1 MVSVRRVGIGVLAA
15 AVASGLL
22 VAGLPAAS
30 ADPTP
35 SPSDTAS
42 ASPSDSASTT
52 ASPTATAT
60 PSVTASATPTP
71 TATPTETAV
80 PATTTT
86 TPATPAETAVPVP
99 APTDTPAPAA
109 VFPPPVT
116 AMPAALGS
124 WCEALFPP
132 GGAAAEKKA
141 AQALLA
147 GKADM
152 GAGGT
157 YTLSAHPN
165 WKPQAGTDTSG
176 DRHVHSLNWALPL
189 LYRGVHKQ
197 VHSMVQRFSDL
208 MHYWIADNK
217 GKRGTWVN
225 ASIYGG
231 LRTQTLVCAAQTLN
245 DPVIAQ
251 AALEDANRMLGALNY
266 GPGSTATGRNN
277 TDLIRQTGAL
287 AARCWV
293 NDSLG
298 AQRAWRNLNA
308 VARGV
313 VQPDGSDIEGSPWYA
328 VYIEKLLRVGER
340 SASTC
345 GIDPSS
351 LGTLRSSI
359 VDFVAQAVRP
369 DFKLESLGDSIART
383 LPKDF
388 SAGDARSMWVRS
400 AGASGTPSQPIYSTF
415 LGGYA
420 FGRAGWQPQL
430 GMADTFYSMR
440 FSSSRPATAHAH
452 DDGGALTLYSRGVQW
467 ISDPGP
473 YRYENSSSLR
483 WYMKS
488 RAAHSSVS
496 ITGAKRLGTHRTA
509 LATGRSDWQ
518 TGGNDLTCTVDTS
531 YQKVQVKRCVQYIRS
546 VDAVVV
552 TDEVTARKGKK
563 GRQFVQRWQLQPGMS
578 GSVNGQTLTLAN
590 GRARLDVLKAGPG
603 NWAVEVAKKGSS
615 VGWQTGKWGEKLP
628 SAVLKRSGKLPKK
641 ASTLRYVT
649 VFVPR
654 VDGESVPV
662 ELTPTD
668 VTITRGATRITTP
681 LP

>member
-1 MVSVRRVGIGVLAA
+1 MLSVRRVGIGVLAA
-15 AVASGLL
+15 AVASGVL
-22 VAGLPAAS
+22 VAGLPAAT
-30 ADPTP
+30 AD
-35 SPSDTAS
+35 S
-42 ASPSDSASTT
+42 SPSDSASAT
-52 ASPTATAT
+52 ASDATT
-60 PSVTASATPTP
+60 PTASATPT
-71 TATPTETAV
+71 TTPTPAQTTPA
-80 PATTTT
+80 PATTTE
-86 TPATPAETAVPVP
+86 PAP
-99 APTDTPAPAA
+99 APTAETPTEAPAPAPAPA
-109 VFPPPVT
+109 VFPPPVA

-132 GGAAAEKKA
+132 GGTAAEKKA

-157 YTLSAHPN
+157 YILSEHPN

-176 DRHVHSLNWALPL
+176 DRHVNSLNWALPL

-197 VHSMVQRFSDL
+197 VPSMVQRFSDL

-287 AARCWV
+287 AARCWS

-298 AQRAWRNLNA
+298 AQRAWRNLTA
-308 VARGV
+308 IARGV

-328 VYIEKLLRVGER
+328 VYIEKLLRIGETA
-340 SASTC
+340 ASTC
-345 GIDPSS
+345 GIDPSA
-351 LGTLRSSI
+351 LDALRSSI

-400 AGASGTPSQPIYSTF
+400 AGTAGTPSQPIYSTF

-430 GMADTFYSMR
+430 GMPDTFYSMR
-440 FSSSRPATAHAH
+440 FSSSRPATAHTH
-452 DDGGALTLYSRGVQW
+452 DDGGAMTLYSRGVQW

-483 WYMKS
+483 WYMKT

-496 ITGAKRLGTHRTA
+496 ITGVKRLGTHRTA

-518 TGGNDLTCTVDTS
+518 TGGNDLTCTVDSS
-531 YQKVQVKRCVQYIRS
+531 YQKVQVKRCVQYVRS

-590 GRARLDVLKAGPG
+590 GAARLDVLKSGPG

-615 VGWQTGKWGEKLP
+615 VGWQTGKWGEKLQ

-654 VDGESVPV
+654 VDGENVPV

-668 VTITRGATRITTP
+668 ITITRGTTRVTTP

>member
-1 MVSVRRVGIGVLAA
+1 MVSVRRVGIGVLVAA
-15 AVASGLL
+15 IASGLL
-22 VAGLPAAS
+22 LAGGPAAS

-35 SPSDTAS
+35 DPSDTAS
-42 ASPSDSASTT
+42 AAASDS
-52 ASPTATAT
+52 ASPTATAS
-60 PSVTASATPTP
+60 PSPSLTASP
-71 TATPTETAV
+71 TASPSPTETASQ
-80 PATTTT
+80 PATATTTT
-86 TPATPAETAVPVP
+86 DPVSVAPPAAEP
-99 APTDTPAPAA
+99 A
-109 VFPPPVT
+109 VFPPRVGALPT
-116 AMPAALGS
+116 ALGS

-132 GGAAAEKKA
+132 GGATAEKKA

-157 YTLSAHPN
+157 YVLSEHPN

-176 DRHVHSLNWALPL
+176 DRHVNSLNWALPL

-197 VHSMVQRFSDL
+197 VPSMVQRFSDL
-208 MHYWIADNK
+208 VHYWIADNK
-217 GKRGTWVN
+217 GKRSTWVN

-231 LRTQTLVCAAQTLN
+231 LRTQTLVCAAQTLG

-266 GPGSTATGRNN
+266 GAGSTATGRNN

-308 VARGV
+308 IARGV

-328 VYIEKLLRVGER
+328 VYIEKLLQTGER
-340 SASTC
+340 AANTC
-345 GIDPSS
+345 SIDPSS

-388 SAGDARSMWVRS
+388 SAGDTRSMWVRS

-430 GMADTFYSMR
+430 GMPDTFYSVR
-440 FSSSRPATAHAH
+440 FSSSRPATAHTH
-452 DDGGALTLYSRGVQW
+452 DDGGGLTLYSRGVQW

-488 RAAHSSVS
+488 RAAHSSVA

-518 TGGNDLTCTVDTS
+518 SGGNDLTCTVDTS

-552 TDEVTARKGKK
+552 VDEVNARKGKK

-590 GRARLDVLKAGPG
+590 GRARLDVLKSGPG
-603 NWAVEVAKKGSS
+603 NWAVDVAKNGSS

-654 VDGESVPV
+654 VDGEQVPV

-668 VTITRGATRITTP
+668 VTITRGTTRITTP